1 LHAQNLAAKAEW
13 RLTQHRLG
21 TQRPRHGHQRHAL
34 ALAGAAKADDGRHSP
49 GTLAQQAVDDR
60 AFFDRQHALRNGKCP
75 QSPRIPRT
83 ETACPC
89 SAQCR
94 V

>member
-1 LHAQNLAAKAEW
+1 LHAQILAAKAGW

-21 TQRPRHGHQRHAL
+21 TKRARHGHQRHAL
-34 ALAGAAKADDGRHSP
+34 ALLGAATADEDQHTP
-49 GTLAQQAVDDR
+49 GNLAQQAVDDR